1 MPKIRIIVE
10 DDQGNQTEQV
20 HDLAG
25 DLSDLDSIDE
35 AVEQFKS
42 AALPQIEQTLLEQA
56 QASAVAQE
64 KKTLPNP

>member
-20 HDLAG
+20 HDLSG
-25 DLSDLDSIDE
+25 DLSNLSSIDE
-35 AVEQFKS
+35 AVEQFKN

-56 QASAVAQE
+56 QSSAVAQE
-64 KKTLPNP
+64 KKTLPDS